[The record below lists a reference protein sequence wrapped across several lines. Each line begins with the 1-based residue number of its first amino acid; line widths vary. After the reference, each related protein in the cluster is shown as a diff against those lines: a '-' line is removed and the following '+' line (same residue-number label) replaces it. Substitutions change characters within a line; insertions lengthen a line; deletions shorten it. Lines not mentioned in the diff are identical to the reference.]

1 MTEFSARFSRKWTS
15 KSAST
20 CTMSL
25 DLYHTLIQS
34 YDALTDKQG
43 LTPEDVRFRGFDGN
57 NESKRWAF
65 TEHLQKQGK
74 WKETLTGG
82 VNSHSMTTM
91 SLYPRMLAKFQPIRQ
106 EKRYSRLALET
117 GN

>member
-1 MTEFSARFSRKWTS
+1 MDIEECKYVYDV
-15 KSAST
+15 
-20 CTMSL
+20 L

-65 TEHLQKQGK
+65 AEHLQKQGK

-106 EKRYSRLALET
+106 KILASCS
-117 GN
+117 GNWQLTAEQIREVIL